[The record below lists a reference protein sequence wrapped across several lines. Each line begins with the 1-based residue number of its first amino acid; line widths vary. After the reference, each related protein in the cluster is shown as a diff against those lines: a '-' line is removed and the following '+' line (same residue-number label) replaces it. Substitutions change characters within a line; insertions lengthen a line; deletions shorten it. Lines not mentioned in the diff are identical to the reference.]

1 MTIEFIFAFCA
12 TASIYAYGYYTMA
25 HKPGV
30 FFQPDPRIDYT
41 SSAFQYSMEMRPT
54 FSVADYIASS
64 AMTTLYAIPMF
75 LLLYV
80 QFYEKNKLEGSYIIA
95 ISLIVALAVFYF
107 FANKRQQIIEIKE
120 RLSK

>member
-30 FFQPDPRIDYT
+30 FFQPYPQIDYT
-41 SSAFQYSMEMRPT
+41 SIANQYSIEMKPR
-54 FSVADYIASS
+54 FSIADYIASS
-64 AMTTLYAIPMF
+64 AITTLYAIPMF
-75 LLLYV
+75 LLLYI
-80 QFYEKNKLEGSYIIA
+80 QFYEKNKLEGVHIIA

-107 FANKRQQIIEIKE
+107 FANKRQEFVEIKK